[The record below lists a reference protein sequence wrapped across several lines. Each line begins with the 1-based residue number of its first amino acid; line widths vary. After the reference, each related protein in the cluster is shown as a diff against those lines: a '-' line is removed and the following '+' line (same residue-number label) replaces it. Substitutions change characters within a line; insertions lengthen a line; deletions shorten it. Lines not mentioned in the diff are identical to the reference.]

1 MNILVVDDKQE
12 NVYLL
17 EVMLKASGHEVHTA
31 ENGAVALERLQAGGI
46 ELIVSDILMP
56 VMDGFQ
62 LCRNVKT
69 DKTLS
74 HIPFIV
80 YTATYTG
87 PQDEEFAMKIGADR
101 FIQKPCE
108 PQAFMEALDEVAAT
122 AGSKSGA
129 SEPES
134 IKEEEALKLY
144 SERLVRKLEQKML
157 EVERELK
164 KRQQAEE
171 ALRISNTR
179 LHLSLESGN
188 IGLWEWNLEN
198 NEVWFSPEW
207 KYQLGYQDHEIPNL
221 YEEWEKRLHP
231 EDKPRLLAQ
240 VESYLQ
246 GREPQYRVE
255 FRLRHKNGS
264 YRWIAA
270 SGQLIIEKD
279 NNSKRFMGCHVDI
292 TERKRAEEEKELL
305 MAAIEQAGEIVLVTD
320 TKGIIQYVNPVF
332 EKVTGYSH
340 QEAVGQNPRMLKSGK
355 HDVQFYE
362 DLWTTITA
370 GKTWKG
376 RFINKRKDGKLITG
390 DATISPVY
398 DASGHIVNF
407 VAVKR
412 DITEHLQLE
421 QQLFQAQKIETV
433 GQLASGVAHDYN
445 NMLSVILGYTELTLA
460 KVKPD
465 DPVYPNLTQIL
476 KAANRSIGIT
486 HQLLTFARKEAVL
499 PQVLDLNEAIEG
511 ALKMLRRFVGEN
523 IELAWQPG
531 GDLGPVKIDPSQADQ
546 LLVNLCI
553 NARDAI
559 PDVGAITI
567 ETSNVTI
574 DDAYCALRP
583 AAAPGDFIRLSI
595 SDNGCG
601 MDKDTLEKIFEPF
614 FTTKQPG
621 EGTGL
626 GLATCYGIVKQ
637 IGGFINVYSEPG
649 QGTVFQVHLPRHA
662 KDAGHTSEK
671 ATFEIPLGRGE
682 TVLVVDDELA
692 VLLLAEQ
699 ILNSIG

>member
-292 TERKRAEEEKELL
+292 TETQTGRGGKRA
-305 MAAIEQAGEIVLVTD
+305 
-320 TKGIIQYVNPVF
+320 F
-332 EKVTGYSH
+332 
-340 QEAVGQNPRMLKSGK
+340 
-355 HDVQFYE
+355 
-362 DLWTTITA
+362 
-370 GKTWKG
+370 
-376 RFINKRKDGKLITG
+376 
-390 DATISPVY
+390 
-398 DASGHIVNF
+398 
-407 VAVKR
+407 
-412 DITEHLQLE
+412 
-421 QQLFQAQKIETV
+421 
-433 GQLASGVAHDYN
+433 
-445 NMLSVILGYTELTLA
+445 
-460 KVKPD
+460 
-465 DPVYPNLTQIL
+465 
-476 KAANRSIGIT
+476 
-486 HQLLTFARKEAVL
+486 
-499 PQVLDLNEAIEG
+499 
-511 ALKMLRRFVGEN
+511 
-523 IELAWQPG
+523 
-531 GDLGPVKIDPSQADQ
+531 
-546 LLVNLCI
+546 
-553 NARDAI
+553 
-559 PDVGAITI
+559 
-567 ETSNVTI
+567 
-574 DDAYCALRP
+574 
-583 AAAPGDFIRLSI
+583 
-595 SDNGCG
+595 NGC
-601 MDKDTLEKIFEPF
+601 
-614 FTTKQPG
+614 
-621 EGTGL
+621 
-626 GLATCYGIVKQ
+626 
-637 IGGFINVYSEPG
+637 
-649 QGTVFQVHLPRHA
+649 H
-662 KDAGHTSEK
+662 
-671 ATFEIPLGRGE
+671 
-682 TVLVVDDELA
+682 
-692 VLLLAEQ
+692 
-699 ILNSIG
+699 